1 MLRIVCCL
9 CAQRKAA
16 AAGQRG
22 AGGALSPS
30 EAMEGLEA
38 VTSACAALRWNIH
51 CDSLRAELLALA
63 QRGEEG
69 VALLMGLAERMRAA
83 HAEGLLSSVQ
93 LSAVLGATCER

>member
-1 MLRIVCCL
+1 
-9 CAQRKAA
+9 
-16 AAGQRG
+16 
-22 AGGALSPS
+22 
-30 EAMEGLEA
+30 MEGLEA

-93 LSAVLGATCER
+93 LSAVLGAS